1 MARELATRLDTSREL
16 SVAGSTAKQQAE
28 IQAAVVMARRY
39 PRDEGM
45 AIDRI
50 KTACKRPAFA
60 DAAAYRYPRGKKRDG
75 TPNMIVGPSINLARE
90 MGRCFGNIRVGQDVL
105 RDDDET
111 RLIEAYAWDLETN
124 YRTTEQV
131 QFKKL
136 IYRKKDGWVQPDE
149 RDLRELTNRLGAI
162 AKRNCLLALFPRD
175 VVDDCV
181 GLSDQTLADAAKK
194 NPKNYRERMVD
205 AFAEIG
211 ITESQLSEYLAHSV
225 WESTG
230 EEIKSLGQIFT
241 SIRDGHTKWQEYVKA
256 AQDAGAPPSEGEV
269 DPDTLEGHTESYE
282 PSQGAGDPNPDQDKF
297 LTRDQI
303 NELKTTALEANV
315 SSEAFKEL
323 LGENGCE
330 SEDELR
336 NSHFQNILDAIIL
349 RK

>member
-1 MARELATRLDTSREL
+1 MARELATRPDTSREL

-162 AKRNCLLALFPRD
+162 AKHLAGADCLSITDRDALPHRCLLAFASVLAIVDRHTLTDRD
-175 VVDDCV
+175 DV
-181 GLSDQTLADAAKK
+181 DAAAC
-194 NPKNYRERMVD
+194 R
-205 AFAEIG
+205 G
-211 ITESQLSEYLAHSV
+211 
-225 WESTG
+225 
-230 EEIKSLGQIFT
+230 
-241 SIRDGHTKWQEYVKA
+241 
-256 AQDAGAPPSEGEV
+256 
-269 DPDTLEGHTESYE
+269 
-282 PSQGAGDPNPDQDKF
+282 
-297 LTRDQI
+297 
-303 NELKTTALEANV
+303 
-315 SSEAFKEL
+315 
-323 LGENGCE
+323 
-330 SEDELR
+330 
-336 NSHFQNILDAIIL
+336 
-349 RK
+349 